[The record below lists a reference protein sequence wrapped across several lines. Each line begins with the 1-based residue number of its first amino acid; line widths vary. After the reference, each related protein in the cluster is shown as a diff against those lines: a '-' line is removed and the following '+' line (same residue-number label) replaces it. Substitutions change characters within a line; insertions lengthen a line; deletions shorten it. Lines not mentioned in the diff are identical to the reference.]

1 MNRPKT
7 EIIITYWSKRTGDR
21 VRVAYRNAQFA
32 IDAMKGQVDNGWLV
46 VSVEERDRKTYR
58 EDA

>member
-1 MNRPKT
+1 
-7 EIIITYWSKRTGDR
+7 